1 MGPLCRA
8 AELKQ
13 IFDICTCSVFDNSH
27 YQKEAAR
34 SSTGLVAMAANG
46 TNEGE
51 TLNNFADNLQG
62 ALALS
67 LESEAS
73 RRRPEGAR
81 KSLETTGV
89 LDSSVLTP
97 SLFVGLIN
105 VDEIK
110 LLLLPF
116 SGHCL

>member
-1 MGPLCRA
+1 
-8 AELKQ
+8 
-13 IFDICTCSVFDNSH
+13 
-27 YQKEAAR
+27 
-34 SSTGLVAMAANG
+34 MAANG

-51 TLNNFADNLQG
+51 TLKIFADNLQG

-67 LESEAS
+67 LENEAS
-73 RRRPEGAR
+73 RRRPERAR
-81 KSLETTGV
+81 KSRDTTGV

-110 LLLLPF
+110 LPLLPF
-116 SGHCL
+116 SVQCL